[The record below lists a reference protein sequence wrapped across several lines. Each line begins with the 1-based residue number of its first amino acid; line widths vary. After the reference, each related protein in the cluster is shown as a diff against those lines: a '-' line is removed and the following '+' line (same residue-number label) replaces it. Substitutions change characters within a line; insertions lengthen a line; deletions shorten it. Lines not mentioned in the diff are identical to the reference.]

1 MPYKDP
7 NQRRAYDKAYKQRQ
21 RAEGLTK
28 KRLDMRLTSTEIKT
42 AEDIGGLYNEVVDT
56 VRNADSASL
65 SLEAKL
71 RITLR
76 AVEIGMRVIEITN
89 HEQRI
94 AALEEH
100 IYEQTGAKDQ
110 QA

>member
-1 MPYKDP
+1 MPYKDIK
-7 NQRRAYDKAYKQRQ
+7 RRREYDKAYKQQ
-21 RAEGLTK
+21 QLAKGLTK
-28 KRLDMRLTSTEIKT
+28 KRLDTRLTGVEIET
-42 AEDIGGLYNEVVDT
+42 ADDVRDLYNEVVT
-56 VRNADSASL
+56 AVRSADSVSL
-65 SLEAKL
+65 GLEAKL

-94 AALEEH
+94 AALEEQLH
-100 IYEQTGAKDQ
+100 EQTRTENQ